1 MIGFYSLCIVLTVC
15 LLLDADATIRVLTM
29 VSLKIQ
35 IYWINWRMKRQARKV
50 HRELIKMSK
59 EAGWPEPPPFTF
71 VNIWE
76 RD

>member
-1 MIGFYSLCIVLTVC
+1 MIGFYSLCVVLTVC
-15 LLLDADATIRVLTM
+15 LLIDTDATIRVLTM

-35 IYWINWRMKRQARKV
+35 IYWINWRMKCQARKI
-50 HRELIKMSK
+50 HRELVKMSK

-71 VNIWE
+71 INIWE

>member
-1 MIGFYSLCIVLTVC
+1 MIGFYSLCVVLTVC
-15 LLLDADATIRVLTM
+15 LLIDTDATIRVLTM

-35 IYWINWRMKRQARKV
+35 IYWINWRMKCQARKI

-71 VNIWE
+71 INIWE

>member
-1 MIGFYSLCIVLTVC
+1 MIGFYSLCVVLTIC
-15 LLLDADATIRVLTM
+15 LLIDADVTIRVLTV

-35 IYWINWRMKRQARKV
+35 IYWINWRMKCQARKI

-71 VNIWE
+71 TNIWE